1 MTYEQI
7 VDLDE
12 NTRRLFDRIINKDIE
27 DSILHLWILTATK
40 DDTSSSDYY
49 NARGAVRLELELYRN
64 AIEDFDRCIESGNEE
79 VRIKEQIYLSRG
91 YSKLQLNLY
100 HEAIRD
106 FDVVLQINPN
116 NYEAA
121 NYRNLAIQNINATP
135 NV

>member
-49 NARGAVRLELELYRN
+49 NARGAVRLELELYRT
-64 AIEDFDRCIESGNEE
+64 AIEDFDRCIESGIEE

-91 YSKLQLNLY
+91 YSKLQLKLY

-121 NYRNLAIQNINATP
+121 NYRNLAIQNINAAP